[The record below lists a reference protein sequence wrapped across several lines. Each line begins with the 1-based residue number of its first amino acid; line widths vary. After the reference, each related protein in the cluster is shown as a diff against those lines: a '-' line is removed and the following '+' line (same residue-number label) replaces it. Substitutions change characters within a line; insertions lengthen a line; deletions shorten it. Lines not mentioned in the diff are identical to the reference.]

1 MNVSWP
7 IWKLSY
13 FLCLA
18 GSLSAVRISHVSR
31 MNQSCYTF
39 ECVMSHPQTAV
50 PMLGR
55 DSRFALLRM
64 NDSCHTYARV
74 KSHTFDC
81 VMSKTQAWIPMLSRA
96 IRFTL
101 RLVRQGYDKYPH
113 DAAKYCSARHPI
125 FAYAYIQNANI
136 SCACVMIMKLLL
148 LLCRPSIFAIHM
160 QTQAYLFRECHE
172 DNDYNI
178 FVSVCVCVCMYIY
191 KYIHM
196 YVIND

>member
-1 MNVSWP
+1 MKTIIFP
-7 IWKLSY
+7 MLS
-13 FLCLA
+13 
-18 GSLSAVRISHVSR
+18 GVTLSCKD
-31 MNQSCYTF
+31 QSCLTY
-39 ECVMSHPQTAV
+39 ESVMLHIWMRDVTPAKTV

-55 DSRFALLRM
+55 KSRFALLRM

-172 DNDYNI
+172 DNDYII
-178 FVSVCVCVCMYIY
+178 FVSVCVCVCMYMNINIY
-191 KYIHM
+191 TCM
-196 YVIND
+196 